1 MATQLTGDYVIRLA
15 EVKVE
20 LSAED
25 TRFGVTLTNSGDR
38 IWKYNISIASELTRN
53 QSVANGR
60 GVVDDSLAA
69 AQRVAAI
76 AGEGYEPGS
85 VERGLFD
92 AMAAGDISGWQ
103 QNLSE
108 AARIS
113 SALRAVKEGEAA
125 IAEVSASD
133 L

>member
-25 TRFGVTLTNSGDR
+25 TSFGVTLSISGDR

-113 SALRAVKEGEAA
+113 SALRAVKESEAA